1 MGSSMYSAIA
11 SQPVRVMR
19 VLSMVTLFH
28 TISCGGGGGSSP
40 TTPGGSSPTTPSGTL
55 AAPAFLTAGT
65 VSLRER
71 TVPLTWG
78 AVSNASAFVIEV
90 SASAEFSNPT
100 TINTPDASTSFTL
113 TNAPLGHS
121 FARVRAKNDAGTS
134 NPSIPIAFTVV
145 DFQNFIEA
153 LFLGTGPLEAPNDPL
168 PCVNIAPG
176 VTRGVLHGFARGAN
190 VPVRVA
196 SALSGSV
203 QNLLREQVAT
213 IPVATVGRLNTTF
226 ELSAD
231 PDPPQRDS
239 EIVLAFS
246 PDTVRL
252 CGNALACGQ
261 IPFLSLGL
269 MRSAKFTYSPTI
281 GDVPAVHEVAHLLGM
296 CHVSAELIGGRP
308 TNSLMGRFAV
318 LPTSGP
324 PSHDPRL
331 TPWDIE
337 ALKAVY
343 GSSLQPG
350 AVRSDFVAA
359 GLATP

>member
-1 MGSSMYSAIA
+1 MIRALAIA
-11 SQPVRVMR
+11 AALGVCV
-19 VLSMVTLFH
+19 
-28 TISCGGGGGSSP
+28 SCGGGGGGTP
-40 TTPGGSSPTTPSGTL
+40 TAPGGAL
-55 AAPAFLTAGT
+55 AAPALLTVGT
-65 VSLRER
+65 VSLRDR
-71 TVPLTWG
+71 TVRLNWTAVQG
-78 AVSNASAFVIEV
+78 ATGYAIEV
-90 SASAEFSNPT
+90 SSSSGFSSPT
-100 TINTPDASTSFTL
+100 TINTPDANTSFTL
-113 TNAPLGHS
+113 MNAPLGQS

-134 NPSIPIAFTVV
+134 NPSGQVTFTVV
-145 DFQNFIEA
+145 DFQEFIEA
-153 LFLGTGPLEAPNDPL
+153 LFLGTGPLQAPNDPV
-168 PCVNIAPG
+168 PCVSIAPG
-176 VTRGVLHGFARGAN
+176 ITRGVLHGFARGSD

-203 QNLLREQVAT
+203 QAVLREEIAT
-213 IPVATVGRLNTTF
+213 IPGATLGRLRTTF

-246 PDTVRL
+246 PNTIAL
-252 CGNALACGQ
+252 CGSDYACGQ
-261 IPFLSLGL
+261 IPFSTLGL

-281 GDVPAVHEVAHLLGM
+281 GEVPAVHEVAHLLGM

-308 TNSLMGRFAV
+308 ANSLMGNFAV

-324 PSHDPRL
+324 PTNEPRL

-337 ALKAVY
+337 ALGAVY

-359 GLATP
+359 GLVKP